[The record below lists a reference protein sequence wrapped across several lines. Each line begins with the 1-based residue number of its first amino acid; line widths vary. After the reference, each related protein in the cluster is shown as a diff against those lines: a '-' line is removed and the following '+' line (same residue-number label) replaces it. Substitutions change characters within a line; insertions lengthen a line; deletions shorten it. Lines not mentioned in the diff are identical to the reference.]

1 VANGQTHCSITR
13 PARLRKPRS
22 LLVTKTALPFRVPI
36 SIVLGMV
43 AAFVTYM
50 HAVMDPVQR
59 DFSLLRSAANVA
71 VHGGNPYKVNP
82 GLEYPLPGLILLAPW
97 TPLPDAAASALFT
110 FVAATSFA
118 WALMAN
124 GYSPLIGFFS
134 SGMLFAAQVGQYP
147 PLFAGAFAIAPLGVF
162 LIAKP
167 HVGFAT
173 FVARPSWWPV
183 ISAAVCTAIAF
194 VLVPT
199 WVSDW
204 RAALALVGAHIKTGP
219 GAFPYT
225 APVLLPGGVL
235 VLLALTRWR
244 RPEARLLVALAC
256 VPQSM
261 LLYEIVPLALVPRGW
276 KEASVYLV
284 MGHLIWRY
292 LLAQNPWPVRAEY
305 VTASG
310 TLYTLF
316 IFLPLTAMVLKRR
329 NEGHVPAVVERAV
342 ASWPTWLRGGEAAA
356 ADAC

>member
-1 VANGQTHCSITR
+1 
-13 PARLRKPRS
+13 
-22 LLVTKTALPFRVPI
+22 
-36 SIVLGMV
+36 MV

-50 HAVMDPVQR
+50 HAVMDPVPR
-59 DFSLLRSAANVA
+59 DFSLLRFATQVA
-71 VHGGNPYKVNP
+71 LRGGNPYVAIP
-82 GLEYPLPGLILLAPW
+82 GLEYPLPGLVLLAPW
-97 TPLPDAAASALFT
+97 TLLPDALGSALFT
-110 FVAATSFA
+110 FVGATAFA

-124 GYSPLIGFFS
+124 GYASLLGFFS
-134 SGMLFAAQVGQYP
+134 PGMLFAAQVGQYP

-167 HVGFAT
+167 HVGLAT

-183 ISAAVCTAIAF
+183 VSAVTCTTIAF
-194 VLVPT
+194 ALLPN
-199 WVSDW
+199 WISDW
-204 RAALALVGAHIKTGP
+204 RAALALVGAHVSGGS

-225 APVLLPGGVL
+225 APVLLPGGL
-235 VLLALTRWR
+235 FVLLAITRWR

-261 LLYEIVPLALVPRGW
+261 LLYETVPLALVPRGW
-276 KEASVYLV
+276 RQASLYLV

-316 IFLPLTAMVLKRR
+316 ILLPLTAMVLRR
-329 NEGHVPAVVERAV
+329 PNEGRIPANVERAI
-342 ASWPTWLRGGEAAA
+342 ARWPAWMRGREGSAV
-356 ADAC
+356 

>member
-1 VANGQTHCSITR
+1 M
-13 PARLRKPRS
+13 
-22 LLVTKTALPFRVPI
+22 TKTAPSLRLPI

-43 AAFVTYM
+43 AAFITYM
-50 HAVMDPVQR
+50 HAKMDPVPR
-59 DFSLLRSAANVA
+59 DFSLLRSAAAVA
-71 VHGGNPYKVNP
+71 IHGGNPYTAIP

-97 TPLPDAAASALFT
+97 TALPDAGASALFT
-110 FVAATSFA
+110 FVGATAFA

-124 GYSPLIGFFS
+124 GYAPLIGFFS
-134 SGMLFAAQVGQYP
+134 PGMLFAAQVGQYP
-147 PLFAGAFAIAPLGVF
+147 PLFAGAFAIAPLGIF

-183 ISAAVCTAIAF
+183 VSAIVCTVIAF
-194 VLVPT
+194 VILPS

-204 RAALALVGAHIKTGP
+204 RGALTLVGAHITRGP

-261 LLYEIVPLALVPRGW
+261 LLYETVPLGLVPRGW
-276 KEASVYLV
+276 KQASLYMVT
-284 MGHLIWRY
+284 GHVIWRY

-310 TLYTLF
+310 TLYTIFMF
-316 IFLPLTAMVLKRR
+316 IPLTAMVLKRP
-329 NEGHVPAVVERAV
+329 NEGRVPAVVERAI
-342 ASWPTWLRGGEAAA
+342 ARWPQWMRGREGSAG
-356 ADAC
+356 DVC